1 MESMK
6 HLGLVWVLLL
16 LGIGALMGPATA
28 QLTAGQSVPPSVN
41 LGDSAMV
48 TVTLTYYGNNATQAV
63 ITPGLPPGIE
73 TSYPQGQTAQLYPGI
88 TAPISYPIRAIQC
101 GTYVIASHVSYS
113 EDGTW
118 RNLWLESPLT
128 VIGQPTP
135 QPGQMDPA
143 GMGPLPGDTPQGM
156 NGSESYPPGSV
167 PANQSVWEPNSP
179 LPISPDDNGDAH
191 PGMPLICRT
200 RHRIRCLR
208 QIRIETIEMG
218 PQDLKYRP

>member
-1 MESMK
+1 
-6 HLGLVWVLLL
+6 
-16 LGIGALMGPATA
+16 MGPATA
-28 QLTAGQSVPPSVN
+28 QLTAGQSVPPSLN

-63 ITPGLPPGIE
+63 ITPGLPPEIE
-73 TSYPQGQTAQLYPGI
+73 TSYPQGQTAELYPGI
-88 TAPISYPIRAIQC
+88 TAPISYPIRAMQC
-101 GTYVIASHVSYS
+101 GTFIIASHVSYS

-143 GMGPLPGDTPQGM
+143 GMGPLSGDSPPDM
-156 NGSESYPPGSV
+156 NGSESYPLGSV

-179 LPISPDDNGDAH
+179 LPISPDGNGEAYPEDA
-191 PGMPLICRT
+191 PDLQDQTPDPMPEPR
-200 RHRIRCLR
+200 
-208 QIRIETIEMG
+208 
-218 PQDLKYRP
+218 

>member
-16 LGIGALMGPATA
+16 LGIGAIMGPATA
-28 QLTAGQSVPPSVN
+28 QLTAGQSVPPSLN

-48 TVTLTYYGNNATQAV
+48 TITLTYYGNNATQAV

-73 TSYPQGQTAQLYPGI
+73 TSYSQGQTAELYPGM
-88 TAPISYPIRAIQC
+88 TAPISYPIRAIQS
-101 GTYVIASHVSYS
+101 GTYIIASHVSYS
-113 EDGTW
+113 EEGTW

-143 GMGPLPGDTPQGM
+143 GMGPLFGDSPQGM
-156 NGSESYPPGSV
+156 NESESYPPDSM
-167 PANQSVWEPNSP
+167 PPNQSTWEP
-179 LPISPDDNGDAH
+179 IIPDGNGDAPPEDTPH
-191 PGMPLICRT
+191 LPDQTPDQMP
-200 RHRIRCLR
+200 
-208 QIRIETIEMG
+208 EA
-218 PQDLKYRP
+218 DKN

>member
-16 LGIGALMGPATA
+16 LGIGAIMGPATA
-28 QLTAGQSVPPSVN
+28 QLTAGQSVPPSLN

-63 ITPGLPPGIE
+63 ITPGLPPEIE
-73 TSYPQGQTAQLYPGI
+73 TSYPQGQTAELYPGI
-88 TAPISYPIRAIQC
+88 TAPISYPIRAIQS
-101 GTYVIASHVSYS
+101 GTYIIASHVSYS
-113 EDGTW
+113 EEGTW

-143 GMGPLPGDTPQGM
+143 GMGPLSGDSPPDM

-191 PGMPLICRT
+191 PGDAPDLQDQTPDQMP
-200 RHRIRCLR
+200 
-208 QIRIETIEMG
+208 ET
-218 PQDLKYRP
+218 DKNRNH

>member
-41 LGDSAMV
+41 LGDSAIGYSYADLLRQQCHSMR
-48 TVTLTYYGNNATQAV
+48 L

-143 GMGPLPGDTPQGM
+143 GMGASAWRHSAGD
-156 NGSESYPPGSV
+156 E
-167 PANQSVWEPNSP
+167 W
-179 LPISPDDNGDAH
+179 I
-191 PGMPLICRT
+191 
-200 RHRIRCLR
+200 
-208 QIRIETIEMG
+208 
-218 PQDLKYRP
+218 